1 MDKVVEENPGIPLAF
16 ITLEMWKQA
25 LIDAN
30 LASDNKTEVELKS
43 AEARFR
49 QLYQDVT
56 YQSDEVQN
64 QLAVVDKSNN
74 FVNLT
79 SQIAMFP
86 EIGERFS
93 MSSVLRIKKEE
104 MMSSKQETVPL
115 TEYLP

>member
-1 MDKVVEENPGIPLAF
+1 MWNKV
-16 ITLEMWKQA
+16 
-25 LIDAN
+25 LIDEN
-30 LASDNKTEVELKS
+30 LASENETEDELKS

-79 SQIAMFP
+79 KQIAMFP
-86 EIGERFS
+86 EIGGLSFRSFDS
-93 MSSVLRIKKEE
+93 GV
-104 MMSSKQETVPL
+104 
-115 TEYLP
+115 

>member
-1 MDKVVEENPGIPLAF
+1 MD
-16 ITLEMWKQA
+16 TWKQA
-25 LIDAN
+25 LIDEK
-30 LASDNKTEVELKS
+30 LASDNKTEDELKS

-79 SQIAMFP
+79 KQIAMFP
-86 EIGERFS
+86 EIGEWFFMFS
-93 MSSVLRIKKEE
+93 GSRIKKEE
-104 MMSSKQETVPL
+104 IISSKQETVPL
-115 TEYLP
+115 IKYPQWGKLIW